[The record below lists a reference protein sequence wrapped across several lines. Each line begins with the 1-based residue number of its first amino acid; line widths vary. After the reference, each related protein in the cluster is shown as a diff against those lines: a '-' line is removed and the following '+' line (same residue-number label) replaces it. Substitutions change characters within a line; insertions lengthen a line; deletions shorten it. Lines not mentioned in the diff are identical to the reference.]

1 MEDAEFVALHESGGL
16 TDDLDRLRGAVGDR
30 HLFVLPRP
38 FDPMPGDVAAELLDA
53 GADPSLAALV
63 LERLPHDDESITRT
77 SLGSRSTP
85 AGAAPSRPRS
95 RTCRCWQC
103 GGRET
108 RSSPPRRVRDPRY
121 PSRPAT

>member
-77 SLGSRSTP
+77 SLGSLAEHAGGSGPESTP
-85 AGAAPSRPRS
+85 FSDLSALA
-95 RTCRCWQC
+95 C
-103 GGRET
+103 GGRGN
-108 RSSPPRRVRDPRY
+108 PFLA
-121 PSRPAT
+121 PAACP